1 VADNKDYEK
10 RRQVDRR
17 SGKERRE
24 FEEEARYLLD
34 ELRLGDTWRMFRIIG
49 EFVEGFENMSTCE
62 GGVTIFG
69 SARLSQRSKW
79 YRQARELGG
88 KLAKLGIPVLTGGGP
103 GIMEAANRGAF
114 ENGGLSVGLNIEL
127 PEEQNPNPYLSRF
140 ISFRYFFV
148 RKVMLVKYSCA
159 FVIFPGGF
167 GTMDELFEALT
178 LMQTKKI
185 ANFPVVVF
193 GKKHWQGLMGWMD
206 KHVVSRGLVKE
217 DDFKYITITDD
228 VDEAVEI
235 ISKASCVES
244 IRERL
249 E

>member
-1 VADNKDYEK
+1 VADNPDKKE

-17 SGKERRE
+17 SGAERRE
-24 FEEEARYLLD
+24 FDEEARYLLD

-49 EFVEGFENMSTCE
+49 EFVEGFENMSSCE

-206 KHVVSRGLVKE
+206 KHVVARGLVKE
-217 DDFKYITITDD
+217 GDFKYITITDD

-244 IRERL
+244 MRERL

>member
-1 VADNKDYEK
+1 MADNPDKKE

-17 SGKERRE
+17 SGAERRE
-24 FEEEARYLLD
+24 FDEEARYLLD

-49 EFVEGFENMSTCE
+49 EFVEGFENMSSCE

-114 ENGGLSVGLNIEL
+114 ENGGLSVGHNIEL

-140 ISFRYFFV
+140 I
-148 RKVMLVKYSCA
+148 
-159 FVIFPGGF
+159 IFPGGF

-206 KHVVSRGLVKE
+206 KHVVARGLVKE
-217 DDFKYITITDD
+217 GDFKYITITDD

-244 IRERL
+244 MRERL